1 MCSNYC
7 VFRSKKKAG
16 KDLLNIKIVFISRR
30 RQDDGIVTRNRKDRD
45 YKNINRCDIA
55 G

>member
-1 MCSNYC
+1 MCSNYY

-16 KDLLNIKIVFISRR
+16 KDFLNIRIVFISKR
-30 RQDDGIVTRNRKDRD
+30 RQDDRIVTRNRKDGD
-45 YKNINRCDIA
+45 DKNINRCDKA